1 MAQIPRDK
9 WEQEWQSLSGSAIGA
24 VSAAK
29 SLEALEQTR
38 LDYIGRKGSL
48 TLLLKALKDL
58 PIEDKRRFG
67 PESNKLKAKFQA
79 ELEKRKQEL
88 ESAKTEQD
96 IAGTAIDLSLP
107 ARPQP
112 RGRIHPIT
120 SVMREMTGILSRL
133 GFAYADGPN
142 VETEH
147 YNFEML
153 NIPAEHPARDMQ
165 DTFYLD
171 GFQPSLLMRTHTSP
185 VQIRHMENHQ
195 PPIRIMAPGRVFR
208 HEAVDASHSAVFH
221 QIEGLYVDKNVSM
234 ADLKGT
240 LDVFIKGLFGP
251 RTKSRLRASFF
262 PFTEPS
268 VEVDVQC
275 LLCAGDGCPAC
286 KQGGWM
292 EMLGAGIVNSD
303 VLRGM
308 NIDPEVYSGFA
319 FGIGVERIAM
329 LRLGIPDI
337 RMFYENDV
345 RFLEQFG

>member
-1 MAQIPRDK
+1 MAQTSRDN
-9 WEQEWQSLSGSAIGA
+9 WEKEWQELKSSAISSLL
-24 VSAAK
+24 SAQ
-29 SLEALEQTR
+29 SLDDLEKAR
-38 LDYIGRKGSL
+38 LDYLGRKGSL
-48 TLLLKALKDL
+48 TLLLKGLKDL
-58 PIEDKRRFG
+58 PMEDKRRLG
-67 PESNKLKAKFQA
+67 PESNKLKTDFQA
-79 ELEKRKQEL
+79 TLEKRKTEL
-88 ESAKTEQD
+88 ESAKTAAD
-96 IAGTAIDLSLP
+96 IAQTAIDLSLP

-133 GFAYADGPN
+133 GFSYADGPN

-153 NIPAEHPARDMQ
+153 NIPADHPARDMQ

-171 GFQPSLLMRTHTSP
+171 GFTPSLLMRTHTSP
-185 VQIRHMENHQ
+185 VQIRHMETHQ

-221 QIEGLYVDKNVSM
+221 QIEGLYVDKDVSM

-240 LDVFIKGLFGP
+240 LDVFIKGLFGA

-275 LLCAGDGCPAC
+275 LLCGGDGCPAC

-292 EMLGAGIVNSD
+292 EMLGAGIVNSK
-303 VLRGM
+303 VLRAM
-308 NIDPEVYSGFA
+308 NIDPQVYSGFA